1 MNIFIS
7 SANETLL
14 YAAEELKKYI
24 LSMSR
29 GAVSPTITVTDAKS
43 AEFGITLGTLAEL
56 SLDDSDVNDA
66 FLEDVIDI
74 NVNALSG
81 YIAGSNYRSILMAV
95 YKFCYFAGCRY
106 IRPGEN
112 GDYIPHVDLTSFSAS
127 YRKKADRL
135 FRGECTEGAVSYEH
149 IRDTVYYLP
158 KIGMNMYMIE
168 GVVPYTYMH
177 KWYGHVY
184 NTKLRQKG
192 QVTDYGMLLDYINL
206 LERDINKTGV
216 QLHTLGHAW
225 MYEKLGI
232 SDRNSASEQLAV
244 SKLTDEQKSF
254 FALVNGER
262 GLYHGSTFY
271 THCCYSNPKAR
282 DMLSSYIIE
291 YAERKPNVDFIHVW
305 LADNKNNQCE
315 CEECAKMTP
324 SDWYVMLLNEIDEKL
339 TAMGSDARI
348 VFIAYVDTV
357 RPPEKLKL
365 NNPKRFI
372 FLSAIGSFHEEGYK
386 KSEYKGEIPK
396 YVRNKYELP
405 SVPLRLKWVREWKE
419 LSGNIPS
426 MVFEYRFYTDMYCDP
441 SYMRISRETHRDMKA
456 LEDVGFEGCM
466 DDQTHRMYL
475 PTALPLITM
484 GETLFDTSID
494 FDKLADE
501 YFEGAFGDD
510 GALVR
515 KYLEA
520 MTPLMSPA
528 NVRVGGKPGVEEET
542 IVERDD
548 GKRSWLYNPEAVESA
563 RQVPALIDGFMP
575 TIELN
580 VATATDNARLWS
592 WKYLIYH
599 AKLCRYHARIIEKGG
614 NGDIEG
620 ARAVFDELREYLSEH
635 ELEIHNVFDLF
646 LYLRFWSQKLEIKM
660 PKYFE

>member
-1 MNIFIS
+1 MKILIS
-7 SANETLL
+7 NTHETLL

-24 LSMSR
+24 VTMSR
-29 GAVSPTITVTDAKS
+29 GAVSPLIVTEKTNDTT
-43 AEFGITLGTLAEL
+43 ITLGTLDEL
-56 SLDDSDVNDA
+56 SLDASDVSDA

-74 NVNALSG
+74 NVSALSG
-81 YIAGSNYRSILMAV
+81 YIAGSNYRSVLMGV
-95 YKFCYFAGCRY
+95 YKFCYSAGCRY
-106 IRPGEN
+106 LRPGEN
-112 GDYIPHVDLTSFSAS
+112 GDYIPHTDLYSHSFT

-184 NTKLRQKG
+184 NTRLRQKG
-192 QVTDYGMLLDYINL
+192 QVTDYNMLLNYVEL

-232 SDRNSASEQLAV
+232 SDRDSASEAAAV
-244 SKLTDEQKSF
+244 EALSDEQKKI
-254 FALVNGER
+254 FALVDGKR

-271 THCCYSNPKAR
+271 THCCYSNPDAR
-282 DMLSSYIIE
+282 EMLSSYIIE

-315 CEECAKMTP
+315 CEECVKMTP
-324 SDWYVMLLNEIDEKL
+324 SDWYVLLLNEIDEKL
-339 TAMGSDARI
+339 TAIGSDARI

-357 RPPEKLKL
+357 RPPEKLRL
-365 NNPKRFI
+365 NNPRRFV
-372 FLSAIGSFHEEGYK
+372 FLSAIGSFHEEGYR
-386 KSEYKGEIPK
+386 KSEYIGEIPK
-396 YVRNKYELP
+396 YKRNQYEMP
-405 SVPLRLKWVREWKE
+405 PVPLRLKWVKEWKE

-456 LEDVGFEGCM
+456 LDAVGFEGCM

-494 FDKLADE
+494 FEKLANE
-501 YFEGAFGDD
+501 YFEGAFGED

-515 KYLEA
+515 EYLEA

-528 NVRVGGKPGVEEET
+528 NVRVGGKPGLEEET
-542 IVERDD
+542 IVECDD
-548 GKRSWLYNPEAVESA
+548 GKRSWLYNPEAKRKASEA
-563 RQVPALIDGFMP
+563 PALIDSFLP
-575 TIELN
+575 TIEKN
-580 VATATDNARLWS
+580 IANATDVSRLDS
-592 WKYLIYH
+592 WRYLAYH
-599 AKLCRYHARIIEKGG
+599 ADICRYHARIIEAGAG
-614 NGDIEG
+614 GDIDR
-620 ARAVFDELREYLSEH
+620 AREIFSELREYLSEH
-635 ELEIHNVFDLF
+635 ELEFHNVFDLF
-646 LYLRFWSQKLEIKM
+646 LYLRFWSTKLEIKM
-660 PKYFE
+660 PKYYE

>member
-1 MNIFIS
+1 MNILIS
-7 SANETLL
+7 STHETLL

-24 LSMSR
+24 VAMSR
-29 GAVSPTITVTDAKS
+29 GAILPNITVGINDETDRT
-43 AEFGITLGTLAEL
+43 ITLGTLDEL
-56 SLDDSDVNDA
+56 SLDTSDINDA
-66 FLEDVIDI
+66 FLEDIIDI
-74 NVNALSG
+74 KVDSLSG
-81 YIAGSNYRSILMAV
+81 YIAGSNHRSILMAV

-112 GDYIPHVDLTSFSAS
+112 GDYIPNVDIASFSVS

-192 QVTDYGMLLDYINL
+192 QVTDYDMLLKYTEL
-206 LERDINKTGV
+206 LEKDINKTGV

-232 SDRNSASEQLAV
+232 VHTTGDAEAAAV
-244 SKLTDEQKSF
+244 AKLTDEQKSL

-262 GLYHGSTFY
+262 GIYHGSTFY

-315 CEECAKMTP
+315 CDECQKMTP
-324 SDWYVMLLNEIDEKL
+324 SDWYVLLLNEIDEKL
-339 TAMGSDARI
+339 TAIGSDARI

-357 RPPEKLKL
+357 RPPEKLRL
-365 NNPKRFI
+365 NNPKRFV
-372 FLSAIGSFHEEGYK
+372 FLSAIGSFYEEGYK
-386 KSEYKGEIPK
+386 KSEYSGEIPK
-396 YVRNKYELP
+396 YVRNKYEQP
-405 SVPLRLKWVREWKE
+405 SADLRLKWVKDWKE

-441 SYMRISRETHRDMKA
+441 SYMRVSRETHRDMKA
-456 LEDVGFEGCM
+456 LDTVGFEGCM

-494 FDKLADE
+494 FDKLANE
-501 YFEGAFGDD
+501 YFDGAFGKD
-510 GALVR
+510 GSLVR
-515 KYLEA
+515 EYLEA

-528 NVRVGGKPGVEEET
+528 NVRIGGTPGVEEET
-542 IVERDD
+542 IVEKDE
-548 GKRSWLYNPEAVESA
+548 GKRSWLNNPEAVKKA
-563 RQVPALIDGFMP
+563 KQVPALIDSFMP
-575 TIELN
+575 VIEKN
-580 VATATDNARLWS
+580 IAEATDMAQLDS
-592 WKYLIYH
+592 WRYLVYH
-599 AKLCRYHARIIEKGG
+599 AVLCRYHARIIEAGG
-614 NGDIEG
+614 SGDIES
-620 ARAVFDELREYLSEH
+620 ARALFSELREYLSEH
-635 ELEIHNVFDLF
+635 ETEIHNVFDLF
-646 LYLRFWSQKLEIKM
+646 LYLRFWSQKLDIKM